1 VLHHTA
7 LEIASPG
14 RSGRNGEYR
23 LSGSAGLFVGGCKD
37 APYRTPHNKE
47 GTQKFRKM
55 NGKMTGAH
63 MIAGSEIIAATVKAA
78 RNADK
83 EYFKIRFPRLSPPRG
98 GKRNGIGVIR
108 KSPAAPGRRPRIT
121 ENVVESGSSRLTSWE
136 FAVAQAYAWKNQ
148 ELKVA
153 HAIQI
158 N

>member
-14 RSGRNGEYR
+14 RSGKYGEYR
-23 LSGSAGLFVGGCKD
+23 LSGSAAPFVDDCKD

-47 GTQKFRKM
+47 GTHKFRKM
-55 NGKMTGAH
+55 YGKMTGAH
-63 MIAGSEIIAATVKAA
+63 MSAGSEIIAATLQAA
-78 RNADK
+78 RNADR
-83 EYFKIRFPRLSPPRG
+83 EYFRIRFLRLSPSRG
-98 GKRNGIGVIR
+98 DKRKGIGVMKR
-108 KSPAAPGRRPRIT
+108 NPAAPGRRPRRA
-121 ENVVESGSSRLTSWE
+121 ENVAESGSRLTSWE